1 MFTDILIDVLERLS
15 RLARWQKQALVFS
28 GDMLLLL
35 LSVWVG
41 YSLRVGTW
49 ILWSEPIQQMLIGC
63 ATMFIPVFYFAG
75 VYRAIFRYAGLGMM
89 KTLLKAFTVY
99 TAMTFLV
106 FMLIGMSPVPR
117 TMGLLQPAVLFLFIT
132 AARLG
137 YRFLFL
143 DILKRN
149 SYSGKIRRLLI
160 YGAGDA
166 GQQLASSVSKDPQLA
181 LVGYLDDDAK
191 LIGHRLDGLPVYDPD
206 PFEEVLKQ
214 TSATD
219 VLLAMPGSPRQRRRE
234 IIAKL
239 STFDLAVKTLP
250 PMREFVSGEVS
261 LQDIRPVQIED
272 LLGREPVQPNE
283 LLLGRTIVGKTVLV
297 TGAGGSIGSEL
308 CRQIIG
314 IGATSLVLFEQNE
327 YALFSIENELR
338 ATLKEQEIPCSLH
351 AFLGSV
357 CDGRRLDTVF
367 SRFQVDTVFHAA
379 AYKHVPLI
387 EDNPVEG
394 ARNNVLGTQAMVQA
408 SHKAGVNDFVLVS
421 TDKAVRPTNVM
432 GATKR
437 AAEQVVQGFAALQ
450 CEMRCSMVRFGNVL
464 GSSGSVVPHFRKQ
477 IENGGPITLT
487 HRDVVRYFMTIPEA
501 ANLVIQA
508 AGLARG
514 GEVFVLDMGEPIRI
528 HDLAVTMIRLSGL
541 KVLDANNPDGDIE
554 IVEIGLRPGEK
565 LYEELLIGEN
575 ASPTKHQRIMMAQEG
590 FMPHD
595 ELSKSIS
602 RLAETNA
609 SSEIVSLLQTIVPE
623 FQHRRDDLVEAE
635 CASEIQGSKLRF
647 ASGRI
652 QAKGDTLQAK

>member
-1 MFTDILIDVLERLS
+1 
-15 RLARWQKQALVFS
+15 
-28 GDMLLLL
+28 MLLLL